1 MKFQMLTFY
10 GLILLLSFSLQEHS
24 AEFPVLLMSPEAFTP
39 FDHVWNTVFPE
50 SEKTNPIEYTVPP
63 NCETAQAKKW
73 QDIAKHMDMSKVAL
87 TFPLCIVILS
97 T

>member
-1 MKFQMLTFY
+1 MLTFY

-24 AEFPVLLMSPEAFTP
+24 AKFPVLLMSPEAFTP
-39 FDHVWNTVFPE
+39 FDVVMSGTLFPE

-87 TFPLCIVILS
+87 TFPLCIVMFS